1 MNKQSKY
8 TNAQL
13 ELKRVLG
20 EQQTVS
26 VTKLLKLLNSLNVSL
41 DAEKNETSETTYLKG
56 EIRARDKK
64 LKLLNEQIKR
74 LKNK

>member
-1 MNKQSKY
+1 MNKTSKSAD
-8 TNAQL
+8 AQK
-13 ELKRVLG
+13 ELRRVLC

-26 VTKLLKLLNSLNVSL
+26 VPKLLKLLNSLNVSL
-41 DAEKNETSETTYLKG
+41 DAKKNETSETAYLKG

-64 LKLLNEQIKR
+64 MSLLNEQIKK